1 MVGSVNRTPCLG
13 AEERD
18 MKIRSFI
25 LLMLI
30 AAIWGCGSRVE
41 RTLPTKLIG
50 IWETRDSRF
59 DGRSFEI
66 TEDMIIFSNRHQDF
80 IERNRII
87 TIKKSNEKDKT
98 EYQILYKNH
107 NGDEYQFSFYYR
119 NNNGQG
125 SINLKNRD
133 DIKWTRKKISSS

>member
-1 MVGSVNRTPCLG
+1 
-13 AEERD
+13 

-30 AAIWGCGSRVE
+30 AAISGCGSRVE

-107 NGDEYQFSFYYR
+107 NGDEYQFSFYYI

-125 SINLKNRD
+125 SINIKNRD
-133 DIKWTRKKISSS
+133 DIKWTRKETSSS